1 MIINAILLNQNH
13 FFGTIAKLNL
23 VGIVN
28 NQILLVLICF
38 GIVLFALTLIYLLI
52 RVLRKGMDSKSNN
65 KSDISKVKNEA
76 EKPKMAV
83 LSEKENEVNAAIA
96 MALHLY
102 LDTSHYEESL
112 VITMDLRDRI
122 DTQWNSNIHYL
133 N

>member
-23 VGIVN
+23 VDIVN

-96 MALHLY
+96 MALYLY
-102 LDTSHYEESL
+102 LDTSHDEESL
-112 VITMDLRDRI
+112 VIV
-122 DTQWNSNIHYL
+122 
-133 N
+133 